1 LKEPIIKGE
10 DMTAITNFP
19 KNAVARLALICSG
32 RGSRLTTV
40 STFALRYAGA
50 YAILICVLLANVS
63 SARAQGSRKDDI
75 AFGAS
80 GRPIA
85 GATITVCL
93 NSATSTPCSP
103 LATLYTD
110 ATLSTPSPNPFQAD
124 GLGDYHFYAAPG
136 RYVVQ
141 VSGSGIN
148 TYTMNDMILP
158 NDPSTPTFNSV
169 TATSINLGG
178 NLSVGG
184 DASINGTLSAGT
196 FAPSTISTRSLQ
208 VAGSSSFQ
216 GPRPWIDVTAHG
228 ADPAG
233 AADSTAAIQAAINAA
248 CASPGG
254 TVYLPAGSYKVLQ
267 PQTPSTAPVFRYP
280 SGCVGLT
287 LQGGSSGQA
296 ISLQFARPPMTS
308 IGVFIGSNPN
318 MAPVFLLN
326 GSGSGEAV
334 TFRDLEINGYNQ
346 AVQTYNLSNITF
358 DHVCLSNQYTGQGL
372 RTGSTETT
380 DNAALAVYNTFWIWF
395 RDGCLVPGA
404 TTTHA
409 TVPAAVFAFVGKGL
423 QGNLGLFEFRDV
435 VVSGG
440 GFVMDCRDSAEC
452 PNGGGNIFFDDVFM
466 ENAVMPFYTVNNS
479 AKGNVGGTPVFFNN
493 VAQGDCPAGGLP
505 FMSYNTGARPITGGV
520 YFNNVAECSSGVP
533 AVSVS
538 SGSTL
543 NEVTSINPEGTGAFW
558 GTNSNGSINGTG
570 MARLVTGTLF
580 WGGNGAGCGSGE
592 QSSLESG
599 INQNSSCGLGEPVEL
614 PTVALAAPG
623 SSFANFGC
631 SATFGCLF
639 GSGSNYSYE
648 SGTARNS
655 TNTLDIE
662 LSAALPPT
670 GITLTQTTGG
680 TLVRGTTYF
689 YSVQTLSAG
698 SGNPHSAASNEVAT
712 TISSSNDAVTI
723 SWMAPAG
730 FNPGSCNIYRAT
742 TSGGTINNRS
752 SILVAKISNCTSTT
766 RYTDTGGSS
775 TASYNATSNKTI
787 APYFHFAP
795 ISGQTSVVNV
805 PGYTGSPSG
814 CATWSTPGLLTGT
827 GADCGA
833 TAPQTAF
840 VPSPN
845 NAGNQVGPSG
855 ANAVNVV
862 AFWIPFAVTFS
873 HLTVDI
879 GGADKSGANLYDVG
893 VYNLSGAVQCSWGAT
908 SFGSTGMT
916 DNACKQ
922 GSVTLSPGYYVFAFT
937 GNATA
942 AKIYFGSGAGM
953 QLLATAISST
963 SSSGGALPN
972 TIAVPGFGG
981 GTPNLESTYSNV
993 YIALTQK

>member
-1 LKEPIIKGE
+1 MGSSADILENI
-10 DMTAITNFP
+10 
-19 KNAVARLALICSG
+19 VARLAFVCLG
-32 RGSRLTTV
+32 G
-40 STFALRYAGA
+40 ALRVVTISTLALRCAGA
-50 YAILICVLLANVS
+50 HAILICALLANMS
-63 SARAQGSRKDDI
+63 LAHAQGSRKDDI
-75 AFGAS
+75 AFGSS
-80 GRPIA
+80 GPIS
-85 GATITVCL
+85 GATITVCS
-93 NSATSTPCSP
+93 NGAIGTPCSP
-103 LATLYTD
+103 LATIYAD
-110 ATLSTPSPNPFQAD
+110 ATLSIPSPNPFRAD
-124 GLGDYHFYAAPG
+124 SLGNYHFYAAPG

-148 TYTMNDMILP
+148 TYTMNDTILP
-158 NDPSTPTFNSV
+158 NDPTTPAFNSV

-184 DASINGTLSAGT
+184 NARISGTLSAGT
-196 FAPSTISTRSLQ
+196 FAPSTVSTGSLQ

-254 TVYLPAGSYKVLQ
+254 TVYLPAGSYRVLQ
-267 PQTPSTAPVFRYP
+267 PQTPSTSPVFKYP
-280 SGCVGLT
+280 TGCVGLT
-287 LQGGSSGQA
+287 LQGGSSRQA

-308 IGVFIGSNPN
+308 IGVSIGTSPN

-326 GSGSGEAV
+326 GTGSGEAV

-346 AVQTYNLSNITF
+346 AVQIYNLSNIAF

-372 RTGSTETT
+372 RTGSTDTT

-395 RDGCLVPGA
+395 RDGCLVPAA
-404 TTTHA
+404 TTTHP
-409 TVPAAVFAFVGKGL
+409 TVPSAVFAFVGKGL
-423 QGNLGLFEFRDV
+423 QGNLGLFEFRDIV
-435 VVSGG
+435 LSGG

-466 ENAVMPFYTVNNS
+466 ENAVMPFYTVNNT

-493 VAQGDCPAGGLP
+493 VSQGDCPAGGLP

-520 YFNNVAECSSGVP
+520 YFNNVNECSSGVS

-599 INQNSSCGLGEPVEL
+599 LNQNSSCGLGEPVEL
-614 PTVALAAPG
+614 PTLAIAAPG
-623 SSFANFGC
+623 KSFASYGC
-631 SATFGCLF
+631 SAAFGCLF
-639 GSGSNYSYE
+639 GSGSSYSYE

-655 TNTLDIE
+655 TNTFDIE

-680 TLVRGTTYF
+680 TLVSGTTYF
-689 YSVQTLSAG
+689 YSMQTLSAG
-698 SGNPHSAASNEVAT
+698 SENPHSAASNEVAT
-712 TISSSNDAVTI
+712 TISNSNDAVTI
-723 SWMAPAG
+723 EWKAPAG
-730 FNPGSCNIYRAT
+730 FNPGACNIYRAT
-742 TSGGTINNRS
+742 TSGGTVDNRS

-766 RYTDTGGSS
+766 TYTDTGSS
-775 TASYNATSNKTI
+775 RTASYNATSNKTI

-795 ISGQTSVVNV
+795 ISGQSSVVNV

-814 CATWSTPGLLTGT
+814 CATWSTPGLLSGT
-827 GADCGA
+827 GSGCTSAV
-833 TAPQTAF
+833 PQTAF

-845 NAGNQVGPSG
+845 NAGNQAGPSR
-855 ANAVNVV
+855 ANAINVV
-862 AFWIPFAVTFS
+862 AFWIPFAVTIS

-879 GGADKSGANLYDVG
+879 GTADTSDGNLYDVG
-893 VYNLSGAVQCSWGAT
+893 VYNLSGAIQCSWGST
-908 SFGSTGMT
+908 SFSLAGMT
-916 DNACKQ
+916 DKPCKQ
-922 GSVTLSPGYYVFAFT
+922 GSVTLNSGYYVFSFT

-942 AKIYFGSGAGM
+942 AKIYFGPGTGM
-953 QLLATAISST
+953 QLLATATSST
-963 SSSGGALPN
+963 SSSGGALPD
-972 TIAVPGFGG
+972 TMAIPAFGG
-981 GTPNLESTYSNV
+981 GTPSSEGTYSNV